1 VAVVAGAAF
10 LMPLDCCRCCQC
22 CCAAAVAQAAVLEAA
37 KVIVES
43 CRNLL
48 QYFEDLAISN
58 GLPINNSSSN
68 ASSSSS
74 SSSGGN
80 NGGSSSGESLSARF
94 KAVLV
99 QHVQDEGVI
108 EWLVPPMLQGS
119 NVDLDGWV

>member
-1 VAVVAGAAF
+1 M
-10 LMPLDCCRCCQC
+10 LS
-22 CCAAAVAQAAVLEAA
+22 AA

-48 QYFEDLAISN
+48 QYFEDLAITN
-58 GLPINNSSSN
+58 GLPIN
-68 ASSSSS
+68 SSSSS
-74 SSSGGN
+74 NGSRSSSDSQAAAAAAPATVVEAENGSSGSCGGN
-80 NGGSSSGESLSARF
+80 ESLAARF

-119 NVDLDGWV
+119 NVDLDGWI